1 MDPASDFFKTTDLF
15 FSVLER
21 FPQRA
26 KAFWGLRH
34 LDDYA
39 ATFLE
44 VPLEA
49 CGVPLAGAEAII
61 LSQPQKWMLDIASK
75 RYINVVEPKWKLGIF
90 LMLDFNTSITNHL
103 SAAMFRKVCC
113 WLLIPFWRLVRQD
126 CGGVSAAEA
135 ASQLVRTILNSNLP
149 DWHGF
154 FYVAASNVR
163 SLTSWM
169 TADDL

>member
-1 MDPASDFFKTTDLF
+1 
-15 FSVLER
+15 
-21 FPQRA
+21 
-26 KAFWGLRH
+26 
-34 LDDYA
+34 
-39 ATFLE
+39 
-44 VPLEA
+44 
-49 CGVPLAGAEAII
+49 
-61 LSQPQKWMLDIASK
+61 MLDIASK

-90 LMLDFNTSITNHL
+90 LMLDFNISITNHL

-113 WLLIPFWRLVRQD
+113 WSLIPFWRLVRQD

-154 FYVAASNVR
+154 FYVATSNVR